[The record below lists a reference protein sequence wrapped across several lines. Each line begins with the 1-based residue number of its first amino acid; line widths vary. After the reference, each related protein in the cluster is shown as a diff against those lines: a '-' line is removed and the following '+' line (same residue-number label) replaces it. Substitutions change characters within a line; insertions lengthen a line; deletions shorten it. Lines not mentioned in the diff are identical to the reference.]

1 MSSLQLIEDR
11 DELSP
16 TEIQVAEVHAMQR
29 ACLRLFE
36 HWRLTDEQAC
46 ILLGNIAKRTY
57 QRWKNGEL
65 GRVNVDLSTRL
76 SNLMG
81 IHKAL
86 RLLFTDPKRGY
97 EWIHRANTTFL
108 NKTALEIMLG
118 GHITDLMRIR
128 RYLDAQRGD

>member
-1 MSSLQLIEDR
+1 MSSLQLIEKKPESSSSD
-11 DELSP
+11 
-16 TEIQVAEVHAMQR
+16 IQLAKTQAMQR

-46 ILLGNIAKRTY
+46 VLLGNIAKRTY
-57 QRWKNGEL
+57 QRWKTGEL

-97 EWIHRANTTFL
+97 EWIHRPNRAFQS
-108 NKTALEIMLG
+108 KTVLDIMLG
-118 GHITDLMRIR
+118 GQITDLMRIR